1 MGVDHSMRNFQQKRG
16 WRNIIESKPVL
27 ILLGILILFFAW
39 NVFNFWSKMQ
49 ETEKNKRIVEDKLTA
64 LKQQKEKLESD
75 INSLNTT
82 EGKEKLFRENFGLAK
97 EGEGVI
103 MIIEDKNAP
112 KTQEV
117 TNSSGFFSFLKNLFK

>member
-1 MGVDHSMRNFQQKRG
+1 MRNFQQKGG

-27 ILLGILILFFAW
+27 ILLGILLLFFAW
-39 NVFNFWSKMQ
+39 NVFNFWNKMQ
-49 ETEKNKRIVEDKLTA
+49 ETAKNKRIVEDKVTA
-64 LKQQKEKLESD
+64 LQQQKEKLEAD
-75 INSLNTT
+75 INSLNTD

-112 KTQEV
+112 KASLG
-117 TNSSGFFSFLKNLFK
+117 TNTGSFFSFLRNLFK